1 MTCRHPRTLPMPAI
15 ELNPIGSVVCT
26 VPDDEIGRRRRT
38 LESTIVI
45 ADHYRDALLGIEQY
59 SHLIVLFWMHRVTE
73 APPMQVHPRGDAT
86 LPLTGVLASRGRGH
100 PNPIGLAV
108 VELVTVDGTRLTVR
122 RLDAYD
128 GTPVVDIKPYD
139 HYDAYTDIRVPSWFL
154 RRQSGGAKGERGNG
168 A

>member
-1 MTCRHPRTLPMPAI
+1 MHTL
-15 ELNPIGSVVCT
+15 EVKPIGSVVCP
-26 VPDDEIGRRRRT
+26 VPDDEISRRRRT

-45 ADHYRDALLGIEQY
+45 EDRYRDALLGIEQY

-73 APPMQVHPRGDAT
+73 PAPLQVHPRGDAA

-108 VELVTVDGTRLTVR
+108 VELVKVDGNRLTVR

-139 HYDAYTDIRVPSWFL
+139 HYDAYADIRVPSWL
-154 RRQSGGAKGERGNG
+154 LKRQSGGTPGARGNG